1 MTVVKRA
8 LVSVSDKSGV
18 VDFCK
23 ALSELGIE
31 ILSTGGT
38 AKLLTEKN
46 IDVVEVS
53 EYTAFPEMMDGRV
66 KTLHP
71 KIHGALLGRRG
82 VDDAVMKEH
91 GITAIDLVVV
101 NLYPFEET
109 VGKSNCAFED
119 AIENID
125 IGGPAMLRSAA
136 KNHNSVAAI
145 VDTEDYD
152 RVLKEL
158 RDDGSISYGTRF
170 YLAKKVFSH
179 TANYDANVS
188 NYLSG
193 LNNNKEPINLSLIH
207 I

>member
-188 NYLSG
+188 N
-193 LNNNKEPINLSLIH
+193 LSLIH